1 MQGATRSY
9 VTTAARMAVQVTLQ
23 QICLFLPQDYTATAD
38 EAIGVVFDT
47 AKAGLFDEDGKR
59 VH

>member
-1 MQGATRSY
+1 
-9 VTTAARMAVQVTLQ
+9 MAVQVTLQ